1 MSHQTRQP
9 AHIFFFTLHYNK
21 DEWKCTSCSFSPFLA
36 QQYLAIKMVLQEL
49 SWEMYSLQ
57 RRQEFYS
64 LTLYCVHC
72 NYHMKIV
79 AGELKTT

>member
-1 MSHQTRQP
+1 MNGNV
-9 AHIFFFTLHYNK
+9 LHVL
-21 DEWKCTSCSFSPFLA
+21 FPPLLA